1 MVEIT
6 KEEINK
12 AIAGNDWD
20 LGNKILYDMCQQYPS
35 HRNKSEII
43 AKVWLIGR
51 SYAAAIERRKD
62 TGNGSFD
69 GDDFYLE
76 KVAPEILDSDIDN
89 WLSSLNKED
98 TASKDNIQNIL
109 LVHLNITELFSTIS
123 GLEKRSLASK
133 YLHFHLPNL
142 FFIYDSRAVTSVSHL
157 SKITGRVGR
166 SMYKS
171 DNEYRKY
178 FEKCLNIMEHV
189 KALHGIDL
197 APRSLDNLLLAI
209 EANA

>member
-6 KEEINK
+6 KEEINT

-35 HRNKSEII
+35 HRRKSEII

-62 TGNGSFD
+62 TGNGLFD

-76 KVAPEILDSDIDN
+76 KVAPTILNSGIDN
-89 WLSSLNKED
+89 WLSSLNEEK
-98 TASKDNIQNIL
+98 TVSKDNIQNIL
-109 LVHLNITELFSTIS
+109 LVHSNVTELFSTIS

-133 YLHFHLPNL
+133 YLHFHFRNL
-142 FFIYDSRAVTSVSHL
+142 FFIYDSRAVTAVSHL
-157 SKITGRVGR
+157 SKVTGRVGR
-166 SMYKS
+166 SRYKS
-171 DNEYRKY
+171 DNEYRK
-178 FEKCLNIMEHV
+178 FCEKCLKIVEHV
-189 KALHGIDL
+189 KVLYGIDL

-209 EANA
+209 EENA